1 VWIKRSE
8 STNQKH
14 GIQVKS
20 ITKKIA
26 IIFIGLILLSLSPL
40 QAIAAPILF
49 QYIYDK
55 NGQLIKSIDSTG
67 IVIEYFYDK
76 VGNRTEVR
84 RDTVEGLAI
93 FGFSPKRGPIG
104 QQVILQGQNFSA
116 NAADNQVTFNGIS
129 AKVISATDI
138 LLKVQVPETATTGL
152 ISVTVVGDT
161 ANTVD
166 PFEVV
171 PAPTITAIDPIAL
184 AKNSN
189 LSPLKTL
196 R

>member
-1 VWIKRSE
+1 MNMSLIIQYVKCRVNSPIVF
-8 STNQKH
+8 
-14 GIQVKS
+14 GI
-20 ITKKIA
+20 
-26 IIFIGLILLSLSPL
+26 ILLSLSPP

-55 NGQLIKSIDSTG
+55 NGQLVKSIDSTG
-67 IVIEYFYDK
+67 IVIEYIYDK
-76 VGNRTEVR
+76 VGNRTEVK

-93 FGFSPKRGPIG
+93 FGFSPKRGPTG
-104 QQVILQGQNFSA
+104 QWVILQGQNFSA
-116 NAADNQVTFNGIS
+116 NPSDNQVMFNGVEAS
-129 AKVISATDI
+129 VISTTDI
-138 LLKVQVPETATTGL
+138 LLEVQVPETATTGL
-152 ISVTVVGDT
+152 ISVTVAGDT
-161 ANTVD
+161 VNTVD

-171 PAPTITAIDPIAL
+171 PEPTITAIDPI